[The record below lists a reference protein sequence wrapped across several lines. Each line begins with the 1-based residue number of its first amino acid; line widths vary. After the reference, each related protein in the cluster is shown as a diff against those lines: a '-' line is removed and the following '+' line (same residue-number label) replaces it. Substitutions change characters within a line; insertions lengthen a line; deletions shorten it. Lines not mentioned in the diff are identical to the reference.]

1 MTQENS
7 EHLLKKIW
15 KTLTTDYRQLL
26 RGQHD
31 FVVDSV
37 DSINAAISSVV
48 AVVGL
53 TGAAMNPA
61 IPVVAAG
68 MGLAQIAVRWHKRFE
83 NKPPRERSFSDYV
96 QLAAVLAY
104 CKSFDKCLNASE
116 VLTRIHLN
124 SVVSEE
130 FKQQIEEVAES
141 SLDEEEARKTISG
154 FPRSKLAEKFNHLLL
169 TYLQQVGLTEGE
181 AQNLTERVAWS
192 TPHYISQAL
201 SEAKEDLKVLA
212 ERYRDRWQKDLDKYD
227 NIDAYLKERIASKPE
242 EKVFDEDFKFKD
254 IYVSLKAKPLDQN
267 GKLIENAQAFDLET
281 WAKDLLSDQNKQNRV
296 MFVEAGPGRGKSVFC
311 RMFADWVRQHLH
323 PIWTPVL
330 IRLRDIPTLQKSFR
344 ETLKNAV
351 NAGFSS
357 DDGWL
362 TDRNTRYL
370 FFLDGFDE
378 LLMEGRSSG
387 GLEQFLKQVGQFQRD
402 CDQNSEMGHRVLIT
416 GRTLALQGIERQMPD
431 NLNRVEI
438 QIMDDGLQQQWLS
451 KWEAQLGAEKT
462 SAFQDFLQDECCPQN
477 VKAELSREPLL
488 LYLLAAMHRD
498 KILKVEDFQGTNS
511 TQAKILIY
519 NQAVN
524 WVLTEQ
530 RSKLL
535 NRNLTEL
542 EIEDLRRILTE
553 AGLCVVQS
561 GGECAP
567 VAMIEER
574 LREDNSVK
582 ALLEEAQKRIDDNP
596 LRNALAVF
604 YLQQGSKEG
613 SVEFVHK
620 SFGEFLCAERLKE
633 SLEEWTEPGKKGRG
647 FNTQDSQM
655 DWEIYDLLGYGSL
668 TGEIVEYLMG
678 LLTTPASAGE
688 ESQFRPVKLFQR
700 LEGFYV
706 RWCEGEFI
714 DAPPENLPQK
724 KMRLLRDQLKTQYL
738 GQRQIDI
745 YAGLNVMILLLELQ
759 RYGQQIDELKDKM
772 VFYPCGKPN
781 DEGKLDDSNRLLRLI
796 SYSYCV
802 GDSGFLQIVGLF
814 LSGANLSGANLGG
827 TELCG
832 ANLGGTELCGANLN
846 GAELSDADL
855 TDADLS
861 GAHLSHAY
869 LNNADLSDA
878 DFSGAHLNEAN
889 LNEAYLSGANLS
901 GANLSGANL
910 WEAYLSGANLSGANL
925 WDADLSGADLR
936 GANLSSANF
945 RRADLSDADLSDA
958 DLSGA
963 DLRGADLRGAD
974 LSDAD
979 LSGVH
984 LSGVHL
990 SSADLLDAGL
1000 RGSDLRGAN
1009 LSSADLLDAGL
1020 SGVSLT
1026 DRIGD
1031 VKWDENT
1038 NWDNV
1043 RGLDTAVDVPEALRR
1058 QLGMQ

>member
-1 MTQENS
+1 MANRMVEFLKTDIKELFSAEAAEGIAEAGKTAAELAKMFKEQGLDNSNLLLEVLNSPLAQVVGTGLPFVGMAAKMLAFFIEKTQQQPTLAECIFLVSQAAYLESFKDFLGKDESLLNRIGQTPVS
-7 EHLLKKIW
+7 DKVKQLLKKLADLELSDEAAQ
-15 KTLTTDYRQLL
+15 KTVICFR
-26 RGQHD
+26 
-31 FVVDSV
+31 
-37 DSINAAISSVV
+37 DSILATEFNLVLSERLQQAGLNAGEAKI
-48 AVVGL
+48 L
-53 TGAAMNPA
+53 TKR
-61 IPVVAAG
+61 VAANTG
-68 MGLAQIAVRWHKRFE
+68 RYLIEAWAVSGDAMKHLGQPSISEW
-83 NKPPRERSFSDYV
+83 REEQKKYHSIDNY
-96 QLAAVLAY
+96 L
-104 CKSFDKCLNASE
+104 KD
-116 VLTRIHLN
+116 
-124 SVVSEE
+124 
-130 FKQQIEEVAES
+130 QIESLPLEPVFAENFS
-141 SLDEEEARKTISG
+141 
-154 FPRSKLAEKFNHLLL
+154 
-169 TYLQQVGLTEGE
+169 
-181 AQNLTERVAWS
+181 
-192 TPHYISQAL
+192 
-201 SEAKEDLKVLA
+201 
-212 ERYRDRWQKDLDKYD
+212 
-227 NIDAYLKERIASKPE
+227 
-242 EKVFDEDFKFKD
+242 FKD
-254 IYVSLKAKPLDQN
+254 IYVPLKEKPIDAN
-267 GKLIENAQAFDLET
+267 GKLINDSEAFDLET
-281 WAKDLLSDQNKQNRV
+281 WAKNLLEGENKQNRV

-323 PIWTPVL
+323 PVWTPVL

-344 ETLKNAV
+344 ETLKEAV
-351 NAGFSS
+351 TAGFASH
-357 DDGWL
+357 DGWL

-431 NLNRVEI
+431 NLERVQI
-438 QIMDDGLQQQWLS
+438 QVMDDELQQQWLS
-451 KWEAQLGAEKT
+451 KWEAKLGAEKT
-462 SAFQDFLQDECCPQN
+462 SAAFQHFLQDECCPEN
-477 VKAELSREPLL
+477 VKLELSREPLL

-498 KILKVEDFQGTNS
+498 ETLKVEDFKGTNS

-582 ALLEEAQKRIDDNP
+582 ELLEEAQKRIDNP

-633 SLEEWTEPGKKGRG
+633 SLEEWTEQGKKGRG
-647 FNTQDSQM
+647 FNTKDSDM
-655 DWEIYDLLGYGSL
+655 DWEIYDLLGYGGL

-678 LLTTPASAGE
+678 LLTTPAVAGE
-688 ESQFRPVKLFQR
+688 KSLFRPVELFQR
-700 LEGFYV
+700 LEDFYL

-714 DAPPENLPQK
+714 DMLPESLPQK
-724 KMRLLRDQLKTQYL
+724 KMRLLRDQLKTQDL

-745 YAGLNVMILLLELQ
+745 YAGLNVMILLLELH
-759 RYGQQIDELKDKM
+759 RYGQQIDELKDKI

-832 ANLGGTELCGANLN
+832 ADLYGANLSGAHLN
-846 GAELSDADL
+846 GAEFSNADL
-855 TDADLS
+855 FDANLRGAHLSGTYLIEAGLSGADLS
-861 GAHLSHAY
+861 GADLNGANLSGANLSGAHLNGANLSD
-869 LNNADLSDA
+869 ADLSDA
-878 DFSGAHLNEAN
+878 DLSDTDLYGAN
-889 LNEAYLSGANLS
+889 LSDAYLSGANLS
-901 GANLSGANL
+901 GANFRRADL
-910 WEAYLSGANLSGANL
+910 YGANLSG
-925 WDADLSGADLR
+925 
-936 GANLSSANF
+936 
-945 RRADLSDADLSDA
+945 A

-963 DLRGADLRGAD
+963 DLRGADLRGAS
-974 LSDAD
+974 LSGAD

-990 SSADLLDAGL
+990 SRADLLDAGL
-1000 RGSDLRGAN
+1000 RDPDLRGAN

-1020 SGVSLT
+1020 SGAYLS

-1031 VKWDENT
+1031 IKWDEDT